1 MLTMRGH
8 NEGSLFR
15 RTRDRRWVATVTMP
29 DGRRRSRSAD
39 SKTEAVTL
47 LRDLMR
53 QRDQA
58 LEDPRRLRV
67 GPFLRTWLMSLE
79 LAPATIRQHEMIV
92 RVHLEPTIG
101 RRLLSQLSPADVDAY
116 LASKRL
122 DPQTKRHHR
131 ATLRVAL
138 NYAMREGYVVRN
150 VAALSKAPRLDRRER
165 TVLTAEQ
172 VGRIIDEATDERWWP
187 LWVLIAT
194 TGLRVSEA
202 LGLVWSEVD
211 DDAIHVRKQL
221 ARLGG
226 KWQRVELK
234 TRKSRRDV
242 PLTPQAVAALRVQ
255 RSRQDAERIAAKV
268 PRPIDTYVFTTDTG
282 QPVHSTSILPPWY
295 RVLRKMGLPRVTTH
309 DLRHSAATILY
320 AEGVPLEV
328 IADLLGHST
337 SRVTADL
344 YRHRVPEL
352 QRDAARR
359 MAEAVGR

>member
-1 MLTMRGH
+1 MPTMRGH

-15 RTRDRRWVATVTMP
+15 RSRDGRWVASVTMP
-29 DGRRRSRSAD
+29 DGRRRSRSGA
-39 SKTEAVTL
+39 SKAEGLAALKDL
-47 LRDLMR
+47 LR
-53 QRDQA
+53 QRDHA
-58 LEDPRRLRV
+58 IEDPRRLRV
-67 GPFLRTWLMSLE
+67 GPFLRTWLETLE

-92 RVHLEPTIG
+92 RRHLSPALGT
-101 RRLLSQLSPADVDAY
+101 RLLSQLTPADVDAY

-131 ATLRVAL
+131 STLRLAL
-138 NYAMREGYVVRN
+138 NHALREGYVARN
-150 VAALSKAPRLDRRER
+150 VAALSKAPRVDRKER
-165 TVLTAEQ
+165 TVLSADQ
-172 VGRIIDEATDERWWP
+172 VRRIIEEARDERHWP

-211 DDAIHVRKQL
+211 DDVIHVRRQL
-221 ARLGG
+221 ARVNG
-226 KWQRVELK
+226 KWVRVELK

-242 PLTPQAVAALRVQ
+242 PLTPQAVEALRVQ
-255 RSRQDAERIAAKV
+255 RERQDSERGDN
-268 PRPIDTYVFTTDTG
+268 PRPIDTYVFLTETG
-282 QPVHSTSILPPWY
+282 QPIHSTSILPPWY
-295 RVLRKMGLPRVTTH
+295 RLLRRLGLPRVTTH
-309 DLRHSAATILY
+309 DLRHSAATILF
-320 AEGVPLEV
+320 AAGVPLEV
-328 IADLLGHST
+328 IADILGHST

>member
-1 MLTMRGH
+1 MRAMRGH

-15 RTRDRRWVATVTMP
+15 RGRDGRWVASVTMP
-29 DGRRRSRSAD
+29 DGRRRSRSAE
-39 SKTEAVTL
+39 SKTDAVAL
-47 LRDLMR
+47 LRDLKR

-58 LEDPRRLRV
+58 VEDPGRLRV
-67 GPFLRTWLMSLE
+67 GPFLQTWLSSLE

-92 RVHLEPTIG
+92 RVHLTPVLG
-101 RRLLSQLSPADVDAY
+101 RRLLSQLTPADVDAY

-150 VAALSKAPRLDRRER
+150 AAALSKAPRLDRRER
-165 TVLTAEQ
+165 TVLTADQ
-172 VGRIIDEATDERWWP
+172 VGRILEEARDERLWP

-211 DDAIHVRKQL
+211 GDTIHVRKQL
-221 ARLGG
+221 VRLAG
-226 KWQRVELK
+226 KWHRAELK
-234 TRKSRRDV
+234 TRKSRRDI
-242 PLTPQAVAALRVQ
+242 PLTPQAVEALRIQ
-255 RSRQDAERIAAKV
+255 RERQDQERGAH
-268 PRPIDTYVFTTDTG
+268 PRPIDSLVFLTERG
-282 QPVHSTSILPPWY
+282 QPIQSTSILPPWY
-295 RVLRKMGLPRVTTH
+295 RVLQRMGLPRITTH
-309 DLRHSAATILY
+309 DLRHSAATILF
-320 AEGVPLEV
+320 AAGVPLEV

-344 YRHRVPEL
+344 YRHRVPDL